1 MLRRILVA
9 EDDGNSRTIIGDQ
22 LKAAGFQVDAAADGV
37 ETIER
42 LQTDAF
48 DLLLLDIIMPRKD
61 GLDVL
66 RWLKH
71 REIAPRVIMLTGID
85 DLATAVEA
93 IKLGA
98 SDYLTKPFPFSS
110 LLRSIERVLTR

>member
-1 MLRRILVA
+1 MLTRILFA
-9 EDDGNSRTIIGDQ
+9 EDDFNARTIVSDQ
-22 LKAAGFQVDAAADGV
+22 LVAAGFQVEAVADGADA
-37 ETIER
+37 IER

-48 DLLLLDIIMPRKD
+48 DLLLLDILMPRKD

-71 REIAPRVIMLTGID
+71 QEIAPRVIMLTGID

-93 IKLGA
+93 VKLGA
-98 SDYLTKPFPFSS
+98 SDYVTKPFAFDA
-110 LLRSIERVLTR
+110 LLASIERVLAR